1 MSMVIQQIRLED
13 IRPCFEGAVPASIVT
28 CSSDGIVNITPLSHV
43 YYIDST
49 HVALSAQFFNKTRK
63 NLQENP
69 FATVMVMDPEDL
81 TQFILEVQYLHTE
94 TEGKTFNRMEQKL
107 ENIAEVTGMEAVFK
121 LRGADVYRVLSCT
134 PVKPETAIKPN
145 VRIPTLEQVSIVLQ
159 IINQSQDMES
169 LFDHTLKAM
178 EEQLGYEHTII
189 FLRGHQTP
197 RLYTVA
203 SRGYGISGAGSEL
216 NIGEGVAGTA
226 AEKNRPVRFTNMV
239 RDLTM
244 SQAIQKEADISEGNK
259 LLHELNIPLPGLE
272 YVQSVVAVPLQ
283 ARGHLFG
290 VLYIESEQIMAYFDA
305 DVDALTS
312 IAQNLAMALAFFQ
325 SEHVNEVP
333 AIEMVETAPPKG
345 VAVLIKY
352 YQADHSVFIGSDY
365 LIKGVAGCILWKI
378 LSQWQESGK
387 IEFTN
392 MELRRDPDVNLPEI
406 GDNLEARLILLRK
419 RLDDRSDLICM
430 EKRGRGRFGLLV
442 NRPLKLLC
450 IPAE

>member
-1 MSMVIQQIRLED
+1 MVIQQIRLED
-13 IRPCFEGAVPASIVT
+13 IRPCFEGAIPASIAT
-28 CSSDGIVNITPLSHV
+28 CSNDGIVNITPLSHV
-43 YYIDST
+43 YYIDSS
-49 HVALSAQFFNKTRK
+49 HVALSAQFFNKTSK
-63 NLQENP
+63 NLHENP
-69 FATVMVMDPEDL
+69 FATVMVMDPADVS
-81 TQFILEVQYLHTE
+81 QFILEVEYLHTE
-94 TEGKTFNRMEQKL
+94 TEGKTFTRMKEKL
-107 ENIAEVTGMEAVFK
+107 ENIAEVTGMQAIFK

-134 PVKPETAIKPN
+134 PIKPETIIKPTA
-145 VRIPTLEQVSIVLQ
+145 RMPTLQQVSSVLQ

-169 LFDHTLKAM
+169 LFDHTMKM
-178 EEQLGYEHTII
+178 MQEQLGYEHTII
-189 FLRGHQTP
+189 FLTDHQTP

-226 AEKNRPVRFTNMV
+226 AAKNRPVRFTNML

-244 SQAIQKEADISEGNK
+244 SQAIQKEVDSSEGNE

-290 VLYIESEQIMAYFDA
+290 VLCIESEQIMAYFDA

-312 IAQNLAMALAFFQ
+312 IAQNLSMALAFYQ
-325 SEHVNEVP
+325 SEHLNQVP
-333 AIEMVETAPPKG
+333 AVELVKTAPPKG
-345 VAVLIKY
+345 VEVLIKY

-365 LIKGVAGCILWKI
+365 LIKGVAGCILWKM
-378 LSQWQESGK
+378 LSQWQASGK
-387 IEFTN
+387 SEFTN
-392 MELRRDPDVNLPEI
+392 MELRRDSDINLPEI

-419 RLDDRSDLICM
+419 RLDDRSDLISM

-442 NRPLKLLC
+442 NQPLKLLC
-450 IPAE
+450 IAAE